1 MTMTLLQTAASLGFL
16 LIFST
21 ICNAASTA
29 GTSNLRNTSLLQSF
43 SPIIIDQPT
52 GTRLI
57 LTDYFNSADPSRRWI
72 PKISYDPRTE
82 RRLDNHESFEEC
94 LELWRGGIGGVGD
107 PTDLDKAG
115 MRVNSYGFWL
125 DIAVR
130 RPYPQRSDEIA
141 ALNAVSQNLNHFLDP
156 DRDPDW
162 GYRPLKI
169 RILSMSPRG
178 TRLLGEMRIWYEPDW
193 QPQTLEG
200 PSTNQTRTARI
211 PVDGTV
217 QVARSRRRRRSNPA
231 VTGTSINLPASVGI
245 PKTLNA
251 TLLNNTSLGF
261 LPFTI
266 DDSQTGTHLVFTD
279 KFDINNPIWLPKV
292 SRSPN
297 PKLGAVN
304 EESLVDCLGEW
315 RQRLL
320 QDGPP
325 QELATEPWSVE
336 SYGYNIDIMPIAPY
350 ARYLDE
356 AAALWQ
362 VIGHLHEFLETV
374 FPLPGPMS
382 WYRPIQV
389 AISRT
394 AEPGQLL
401 AVVEIT
407 FDPFWEPPDGFL
419 ELPSAKQTTSTSVHD
434 GADLA

>member
-1 MTMTLLQTAASLGFL
+1 MTLLQTAANLGFL

-21 ICNAASTA
+21 ICNAASTV

-43 SPIIIDQPT
+43 IPIIIDQPT

-57 LTDYFNSADPSRRWI
+57 ITDYFNSADPSRKWI

-94 LELWRGGIGGVGD
+94 LELWRNGFGVWD
-107 PTDLDKAG
+107 PADLDKDG
-115 MRVNSYGFWL
+115 IHIGSYGFWL
-125 DIAVR
+125 DITVR
-130 RPYPQRSDEIA
+130 RPYPKRSDEIA
-141 ALNAVSQNLNHFLDP
+141 ALNAVSQNLKHFLDP

-169 RILSMSPRG
+169 RILSLTAVG
-178 TRLLGEMRIWYEPDW
+178 TRLLGEMYIWYQPDW
-193 QPQTLEG
+193 QPGLLEG
-200 PSTNQTRTARI
+200 PSINQTGTARI

-217 QVARSRRRRRSNPA
+217 QVAKSRRRRSSTPA
-231 VTGTSINLPASVGI
+231 VSRTSGSLPASVGT

-261 LPFTI
+261 LPFSI

-279 KFDINNPIWLPKV
+279 KLDINNPIWLPKV

-297 PKLGAVN
+297 PQPGAVN

-325 QELATEPWSVE
+325 QELAEDPWSVE
-336 SYGYNIDIMPIAPY
+336 SYGYNLDITPIAPY

-356 AAALWQ
+356 AAAMWH
-362 VIGHLHEFLETV
+362 VMGNVGEFLERV

-382 WYRPIQV
+382 WYRPFQV
-389 AISRT
+389 EISRT

-407 FDPFWEPPDGFL
+407 FDPFWEPPDGSL
-419 ELPSAKQTTSTSVHD
+419 ELPSANQTTSTSVHD

>member
-1 MTMTLLQTAASLGFL
+1 MRLLESAAMTGWL

-21 ICNAASTA
+21 ICNAASTV
-29 GTSNLRNTSLLQSF
+29 GQSNLVNTSSLQF
-43 SPIIIDQPT
+43 KPVIIDDPAT
-52 GTRLI
+52 GTRFI
-57 LTDYFNSADPSRRWI
+57 LADDLNADDPDRRWI

-82 RRLDNHESFEEC
+82 RRLDNHESFERC
-94 LELWRGGIGGVGD
+94 LELWRGLIGGEGE
-107 PTDLDKAG
+107 PTDPDKIG
-115 MRVNSYGFWL
+115 IYTSSYGFWL
-125 DIAVR
+125 AITVR
-130 RPYPQRSDEIA
+130 RPFPKRNDEIA
-141 ALNAVSQNLNHFLDP
+141 ALNAVSKNLNHFLDP

-169 RILSMSPRG
+169 RILSSPAIG
-178 TRLLGEMRIWYEPDW
+178 SLRLLGEMRVWYEPDW
-193 QPQTLEG
+193 QPQSLEG
-200 PSTNQTRTARI
+200 PSVNQTRTATI
-211 PVDGTV
+211 PPDGTV
-217 QVARSRRRRRSNPA
+217 QVAKSRRRSSSNPA
-231 VTGTSINLPASVGI
+231 VAKTSGSLPASVGT

-261 LPFTI
+261 LSFSI

-279 KFDINNPIWLPKV
+279 KLDINNPIWLPKV

-297 PKLGAVN
+297 PKPGAVN
-304 EESLVDCLGEW
+304 EESLVDCLREW

-325 QELATEPWSVE
+325 QELAEDPWSVE
-336 SYGYNIDIMPIAPY
+336 SYGYNLDITPIAPY

-356 AAALWQ
+356 AAAMWH
-362 VIGHLHEFLETV
+362 VVENLHEFLETV

-389 AISRT
+389 EISRT

-407 FDPFWEPPDGFL
+407 FDPSWEPPDGSL
-419 ELPSAKQTTSTSVHD
+419 ELPSANQTTSTSVHD